1 MTTDN
6 AILDNATLDNA
17 TSHNAADA
25 MTADTALW
33 LHRAAPVTDPV
44 ARLVCFPH
52 AGGSASFFRD
62 WGHRI
67 PGVEVYAVRYPGRA
81 ERLAEPPASDLRELA
96 RAVADAVAPLAD
108 RPLALFGHSMGAPI
122 ALEAAAALEARG
134 INPVHLFASGSRDA
148 PYPSPEDWADPDE
161 EDDPAVVERLL
172 TLGGTDPEL
181 AADPEFQEL
190 VLPYVRADARMFHTY
205 APAPGSGPGL
215 RCPVTTITGDADAD
229 ADCRPWSELTTG
241 GVREQAVEGD
251 HFYLVA
257 QPPHALIRDTLAA
270 GAPVP
275 SAG

>member
-1 MTTDN
+1 MTPYDTPAAAETPHHATDH
-6 AILDNATLDNA
+6 A
-17 TSHNAADA
+17 AADS
-25 MTADTALW
+25 ADTALW
-33 LHRAAPVTDPV
+33 LYRTAPVADPV
-44 ARLVCFPH
+44 ARLICFPH

-81 ERLAEPPASDLRELA
+81 ERLAEPVATDLRELA

-122 ALEAAAALEARG
+122 ALETAAALEARG
-134 INPVHLFASGSRDA
+134 IDPVHLFASGSRNA

-161 EDDPAVVERLL
+161 ADDPAVVERLL

-190 VLPYVRADARMFHTY
+190 VLPYVRADAHMFHAY
-205 APAPGSGPGL
+205 APGSGSGSAPSV
-215 RCPVTTITGDADAD
+215 RCPVTTLTGDADAD

-241 GVREQAVEGD
+241 GVREQGVPGD

-257 QPPHALIRDTLAA
+257 APPHALIRDTLA